1 MSDSNTQWSIRLLV
15 DAKKEYTKQLL
26 DILTPRFYEGI
37 KSLYSDSKVICKK
50 IGNNEY
56 LINFQKLLKHIP
68 KWNTQIL
75 DNEYNRIIL
84 ASNCDDFLE
93 NLIHAI
99 FIANT
104 KVLTAINS
112 DKTINNSITL
122 TIPNGRDFIHKCYV
136 QIAREFWKNPYLLD
150 DTISSVD
157 IQRNLRDSYSLIE
170 QAVNE
175 SIRKQ
180 LPVKAIL
187 QEYLGK
193 KTNINESYNETDDIE
208 SVLTNSDKDNLKG
221 LINHTIKSNNINE
234 DIISITDNNTY
245 KNLESTNININSQIN
260 TPNNSPVGS
269 LSIDTPKNEEI
280 DTHPNEE
287 IDIHPNEEIDTHPN
301 EEIDIPK
308 NQEIDTPKNEEIDT
322 PKNEEIDTPKN
333 EEIDTPKNEEIDIP
347 KNEEIDTLKE
357 TNNINPI
364 ESYKHNPVETLNTN
378 ESKQKLDNN
387 IKTINIVEN
396 VGNNE
401 KSNINLPKLLKK
413 TKEITLVNSPFIK
426 KIERNNSNIDSNISY
441 AFYE

>member
-1 MSDSNTQWSIRLLV
+1 
-15 DAKKEYTKQLL
+15 
-26 DILTPRFYEGI
+26 
-37 KSLYSDSKVICKK
+37 
-50 IGNNEY
+50 
-56 LINFQKLLKHIP
+56 
-68 KWNTQIL
+68 
-75 DNEYNRIIL
+75 L

-180 LPVKAIL
+180 LPVRAIL

-193 KTNINESYNETDDIE
+193 NTNINESYNETDDIE

-245 KNLESTNININSQIN
+245 KNLQSTNINIDSQIN

-269 LSIDTPKNEEI
+269 LSIDTPKNEDIDTPRNVDI
-280 DTHPNEE
+280 DTHRNV
-287 IDIHPNEEIDTHPN
+287 DIDTHRN
-301 EEIDIPK
+301 VNIDTTRNVDIDTPRNADK
-308 NQEIDTPKNEEIDT
+308 DTPKNEDIDT
-322 PKNEEIDTPKN
+322 PRNVDIDTPRN
-333 EEIDTPKNEEIDIP
+333 VNIDTHRNSD
-347 KNEEIDTLKE
+347 IDTLKE
-357 TNNINPI
+357 TDNINPI
-364 ESYKHNPVETLNTN
+364 ESYKHIPVETLNTN
-378 ESKQKLDNN
+378 QSKQKLDNN
-387 IKTINIVEN
+387 IKTINIVDDL
-396 VGNNE
+396 GNNE